1 VRVSPFCFIDTK
13 AVLTKEQEAELKQW
27 FEMEYSRIVG
37 DPLKYGFPPHE
48 GQEKVHVSQHAFRIL
63 ISGNRFGKSLCGM
76 REVLWHAT
84 MTHPYQEAIPME
96 TIWVGF
102 PDFGFYR
109 RVTKPF
115 FDQFCP
121 KGALIQFHESEKW
134 ATIRRADGGV
144 CTIHFLSYDSE
155 REKWQGASVDLMWL
169 DEEPP
174 EDVFREGFARLID
187 RSGRALMTFTPV
199 SGMGWIYDRLY
210 LPAIT
215 GKQDI
220 QIIQGALAEYDET
233 QELCVGR
240 PMVTHLSREQILRF
254 ARSIP
259 DEDERAIRIFGQF
272 RARAGIV
279 YKQFRPEVHRI
290 PRFEIP
296 KHWEMWCGVDPGYH
310 GFAVTLMAM
319 SDEGRVVV
327 CGEYFSQEE
336 PVRVR
341 AQGIWDMVRKVRPI
355 DIDDDEYVTLYVDTE
370 DPQLVTEMNL
380 WSQEHG
386 VPLAFKSLEQGH
398 KARKA
403 GITRVQEMLD
413 CNPARKPPKWVQR
426 TEPNKHGE
434 PLLYMFD
441 DLHSNWRM
449 DEEVYAE
456 SRLVWEVMR
465 YLWKKPPKDAPH
477 PVDADE
483 RTAGGAHMLAAMRY
497 AVMARM
503 SPAAMPFED
512 PLDKENLDPRSR
524 RAWEHLRAS
533 ENETWIVE

>member
-1 VRVSPFCFIDTK
+1 VCRLFLLPE
-13 AVLTKEQEAELKQW
+13 AVLTPQQEAELREW
-27 FEMEYSRIVG
+27 FELEYRRIQR
-37 DPLKYGFPPHE
+37 DPLTYGFPPHQ
-48 GQEKVHVSQHAFRIL
+48 GQEKVHVSQHLFRML

-84 MTHPYQEAIPME
+84 MTHPYQEPIPME

-121 KGALIQFHESEKW
+121 KDALIQFHESEKW
-134 ATIRRADGGV
+134 ATIRRKDGGI

-155 REKWQGASVDLMWL
+155 REKWQGASVDLAWL
-169 DEEPP
+169 DEEAP
-174 EDVFREGFARLID
+174 EEIFRETFARLID
-187 RSGRALMTFTPV
+187 RNGRMLMTFTPV

-210 LPAIT
+210 LPALS
-215 GKQDI
+215 GKRDI

-240 PMVTHLSREQILRF
+240 SLVPHLTREAILRF
-254 ARSIP
+254 AQAIP

-272 RARAGIV
+272 RARSGIV
-279 YKQFRPEVHRI
+279 YKQFNPEAHLI

-296 KHWEMWCGVDPGYH
+296 KHWELWCGIDPGYH
-310 GFAVTLMAM
+310 GFASVLAAM
-319 SDEGRVVV
+319 SDDGRVVL

-336 PVRVR
+336 TIRVR
-341 AQGIWDMVRKVRPI
+341 AKGIWEMVQKVRPL
-355 DIDDDEYVTLYVDTE
+355 DPRNDDWVTLYVDTE
-370 DPQLVTEMNL
+370 DPQLVTEMNI
-380 WSQEHG
+380 WAQEHG

-403 GITRVQEMLD
+403 GITRMQEMLD
-413 CNPARKPPKWVQR
+413 QHPKRAKPDWVKR
-426 TEPNKHGE
+426 ERHTDGE
-434 PLLYMFD
+434 PLLYVFD
-441 DLHSNWRM
+441 DLYSHWRM

-465 YLWKKPPKDAPH
+465 YLWKKPPKESPH

-483 RTAGGAHMLAAMRY
+483 RTAGGAHMLAAARY

-503 SPAAMPFED
+503 SPAAVPSKD
-512 PLDKENLDPRSR
+512 ILDTLDARSR
-524 RAWEHLRAS
+524 RAWEHLRS
-533 ENETWIVE
+533 MDQEDESWVIE